1 MELSEGRIR
10 VEGER
15 IRVESKTVEEM
26 KQVYEKETDAEM
38 KQAYFEMYTEMKR
51 IPGRE
56 EWACD
61 WSIIRKSDQTMIGGV
76 GFKGVPDSKGI
87 VEIGYGIDEAYQN
100 QGYAT
105 EAVKVM
111 LAWAL
116 AQEDVLCVQAQT
128 DPNNMKSQKV
138 LKKNGFQPAG
148 QGTEGPMFEVCK

>member
-1 MELSEGRIR
+1 MELEERRIR

-15 IRVESKTVEEM
+15 IRVESNTVEEM
-26 KQVYEKETDAEM
+26 QKVYEKETDAEM
-38 KQAYFEMYTEMKR
+38 KQAYYEMVTEMKR

-61 WSIIRKSDQTMIGGV
+61 WSILRKSDGTSIGGV

-87 VEIGYGIDEAYQN
+87 VEIGYGIDEPYQN

-116 AQEDVLCVQAQT
+116 AQEDVICVRAQT
-128 DPNNMKSQKV
+128 DPDNRKSQKV

-148 QGTEGPMFEVCK
+148 QGEEGPLFEVRK